1 MSLTRRDWLK
11 ITGSASLAASLPPAA
26 HAGATDSAPAPVA
39 ASAPPAAGAAP
50 LVREAEQ
57 PMFNL
62 PAQFT
67 SPVKIASVEML
78 KNGSNFFVRT
88 RSTDGAVGLTGTKQV
103 EDFLPLFKNL
113 VAPRFIGR
121 DARDLESLIDEVYRA
136 NYKLASIPFWCCVAY
151 IEQSLLDMLGKIAAK
166 PVGALL
172 GGVVRPEIPIY
183 LSGSDRVLSAE
194 EEVAVYERGVAATGA
209 KAVKF
214 KIGGRMSR
222 NLDTY
227 PGRTEKLLRLARK
240 NLGDK
245 IALYADA
252 NGSYDVPHGIRIGR
266 LLEELNF
273 AFFEEP
279 CPYEELSETQAV
291 AKALRIP
298 IAYGEQNYSLWQF
311 DWALR
316 HGVMQIVQPDLNY
329 NGGLIRAKRVARLA
343 EKLGRTIVPHNTQT
357 GATSVNILQLA
368 SCTKNATPFMEY
380 PWRAPQKAPTW
391 FTPDFKIVNGSIR
404 VPTTPG
410 MGLEID
416 PAFLAQATVVAK
428 IDQPTQRTASGARSG
443 G

>member
-1 MSLTRRDWLK
+1 MPLSRRHWLK
-11 ITGSASLAASLPPAA
+11 LTGSAALAASLPPTSASAA
-26 HAGATDSAPAPVA
+26 ASASAASPAPVA
-39 ASAPPAAGAAP
+39 ASAAPAAGAPP
-50 LVREAEQ
+50 LIREAEQ

-62 PAQFT
+62 PGHFS
-67 SPVKIASVEML
+67 SPIKIASVEML

-88 RSTDGAVGLTGTKQV
+88 RSTDGAEGITGTKQV
-103 EDFLPLFKNL
+103 EDFLPLFENL
-113 VAPRFIGR
+113 VAPRFIGQ
-121 DARDLESLIDEVYRA
+121 DARDLESLIDDVYRA

-151 IEQSLLDMLGKIAAK
+151 LEQSLLDLLGKIAAQ

-172 GGVVRPEIPIY
+172 GGIVRTEIPVY

-209 KAVKF
+209 KAVKL

-227 PGRTEKLLRLARK
+227 PGRTETLLKLARK

-245 IALYADA
+245 IILYADA

-279 CPYEELSETQAV
+279 CPYEELSETQSV
-291 AKALRIP
+291 AQALRIP
-298 IAYGEQNYSLWQF
+298 VAYGEQNYSLWQF

-316 HGVMQIVQPDLNY
+316 QGVMQIAQPDLNY
-329 NGGLIRAKRVARLA
+329 NGGLIRAKRVARIA
-343 EKLGRTIVPHNTQT
+343 EKFGRTIVPHNTQT
-357 GATSVNILQLA
+357 GATSVNVLQFA

-391 FTPDFKIVNGSIR
+391 FKPDFKIVDGKIR

-416 PAFLAQATVVAK
+416 PDYLKQATVIAK
-428 IDQPTQRTASGARSG
+428 IDRATKRTASGSR
-443 G
+443 